1 MGIPGHLTSLLRK
14 LYEVQE
20 ATARTRHGIMDWFK
34 IGKYKKA
41 IYCHPAY
48 LISMQSM
55 SCKNAGLDDAQA
67 GINTAVRN
75 ISNLRYADDT
85 TLMAETKEELKSLL
99 IKVKEES

>member
-20 ATARTRHGIMDWFK
+20 ATARTRIMDWFK

-48 LISMQSM
+48 LIFMQS
-55 SCKNAGLDDAQA
+55 
-67 GINTAVRN
+67 
-75 ISNLRYADDT
+75 ISFKMLGWMMHKLESR
-85 TLMAETKEELKSLL
+85 LL
-99 IKVKEES
+99 